1 MAKSFISY
9 HVEERSFAS
18 YIKREIH
25 KEVSSGKFTEQQA
38 GEIDII
44 VSELISNLV
53 KHAGSGELLYRV
65 YNHDEHSTFEIVCI
79 DAGPG
84 MENLAQMKKDGVSTT
99 QTLGQG
105 LGAIERLSTF
115 SQVYS
120 LSGWGTILF
129 ARVSTLQEA
138 GYVPRMGHG
147 LDISAMCVN
156 KPRETVCGDGYRIKR
171 VGGLTQIFFGDGL
184 GHGQHAKEAV
194 DFAGDFFFE
203 CNEND
208 PVDIIRH
215 MHEKV
220 RRTRGLVATVVTFD
234 GVNNEWKLCGV
245 GNISTRM
252 YQGLTYR
259 SYPSYNGTIGLNIPS
274 SMKST
279 VYPVDK
285 RQFLVMNSDGLQS
298 RLDLTRYP
306 SIFKYDGSVLAAV
319 LYKDF
324 SRRNDDT
331 SVLIAKVT

>member
-1 MAKSFISY
+1 MAKSFTSY

-25 KEVSSGKFTEQQA
+25 KEVSSGYFTEQQA

-44 VSELISNLV
+44 VSELVSNLV

-65 YNHDEHSTFEIVCI
+65 YNHDEHSTFEVACI

-84 MENLAQMKKDGVSTT
+84 MEDLALMKKDGISTT
-99 QTLGQG
+99 HTLGQG

-120 LSGWGTILF
+120 LPGWGTILF
-129 ARVSTLQEA
+129 ARVSTLPEDRFVA
-138 GYVPRMGHG
+138 RKGYG
-147 LDISAMCVN
+147 LDINAMCVN

-171 VGGLTQIFFGDGL
+171 VGAMTQIFIGDGL
-184 GHGQHAKEAV
+184 GHGQHAKDAV
-194 DFAGDFFFE
+194 DFAGDIFCE

-208 PVDIIRH
+208 PVDIIRR

-220 RRTRGLVATVVTFD
+220 RRTRGLVATVATFD
-234 GVNNEWKLCGV
+234 SINNEWKLCGV
-245 GNISTRM
+245 GNILTRM
-252 YQGLTYR
+252 YHGLTYR

-279 VYPVDK
+279 LYPVDK
-285 RQFLVMNSDGLQS
+285 RQFLVMSSDGLQS
-298 RLDLTRYP
+298 RWELNRYP
-306 SIFKYDGSVLAAV
+306 SIFKYAGSILAAA

-324 SRRNDDT
+324 SRRNDDA